1 MMKSENPGFRTGW
14 ILFIGSG
21 LVISGISSNT
31 YGGTEKGKSAMPEK
45 VAVTVTY
52 NNVLTGEGFAPAWG
66 FSCFIEG
73 AEKGI
78 LFDTGGEG
86 SILLSNMKKLGIDP
100 ARVEVVF
107 LSHIHGD
114 HTGGLGR
121 FLEMNPEVAIYLP
134 QSFPGKILEGLTKT
148 AEKVVRV
155 GEPVE
160 LCPGV
165 WSTGEMG
172 TWIKEQSL
180 AIETRA
186 GLVVI
191 TGCAHPG
198 ITEIIRKAK
207 DILGGP
213 VFLVMG
219 GFHLMGYGAGDM
231 EKIVRR
237 FKDLE
242 VRKVGPSHCTGDEQ
256 IELFRKAWGED
267 FLDLG
272 LGGRIEIE

>member
-1 MMKSENPGFRTGW
+1 MKIPGCFSCCVC
-14 ILFIGSG
+14 LIGSG
-21 LVISGISSNT
+21 LVISGLSSNT
-31 YGGTEKGKSAMPEK
+31 YGGPEK
-45 VAVTVTY
+45 RKSVMPGKVTITVIY
-52 NNVLTGEGFAPAWG
+52 NNVLTKEGLEPAWG

-73 AEKGI
+73 AEKRI
-78 LFDTGGEG
+78 LFDAGGDG

-134 QSFPGKILEGLTKT
+134 QSFPGNILEGLTKM

-180 AIETRA
+180 VLKTRP

-198 ITEIIRKAK
+198 IVEIIQKAE

-231 EKIVRR
+231 EEIVRR
-237 FKDLE
+237 FKSLG

-256 IELFRKAWGED
+256 IGLFQKAWGED
-267 FLDLG
+267 FIDLG
-272 LGGRIEIE
+272 LGGRIGIE